1 MFELLDTN
9 HDGQPDRDELVS
21 LFERLG
27 YDTVTSE
34 YIDEVL
40 EEFGT
45 AAGED
50 AAGSVIRPSEFEGFW
65 AVLHGKDAGQEPEPS
80 GEAQSDQHAV
90 EMYYVKGEDSVEIT
104 LGEVPAL
111 VAAGEITDST
121 QVFIEGGWMPSVVP
135 ALLFAKRPAYVC
147 LRPPFGW
154 PRRNTWCASPS
165 RLSSFLALLT
175 IRFAAVADMEGWMSF
190 GEELVQTRL
199 ELAQVHL

>member
-1 MFELLDTN
+1 MRVRSGWAIPVAAAAAAVATAEAGLGPVVLAGAAALAAEL
-9 HDGQPDRDELVS
+9 
-21 LFERLG
+21 
-27 YDTVTSE
+27 
-34 YIDEVL
+34 
-40 EEFGT
+40 
-45 AAGED
+45 AA
-50 AAGSVIRPSEFEGFW
+50 
-65 AVLHGKDAGQEPEPS
+65 
-80 GEAQSDQHAV
+80 
-90 EMYYVKGEDSVEIT
+90 
-104 LGEVPAL
+104 AL

-121 QVFIEGGWMPSVVP
+121 QVFIEGEWMPSVVP

-154 PRRNTWCASPS
+154 PRRNTWCASPA